1 MRPVFGEVVT
11 ASDVER
17 LTSEQGEKA
26 FVRLCATLVAS
37 AIGEAVGDFAVPN
50 WTERINVADRGV
62 DAEYTAPVTMLEAGG
77 LVGPGRNV
85 YQVKWRRLG
94 TRPARPVV
102 RELQRTVTGALK
114 DLLSRDGNL
123 PDRYILLVNVDL
135 SRADRVTLSQALR
148 KDCPDFNDRTLV
160 IWGAAEIA
168 AALNNHPHTRHAFFS
183 EGVFCTLETASEE
196 LRARYEA
203 VGSSAFVGYEEHVRA
218 VKEFVTKPSGRLL
231 LVTGL
236 AYSGKTRTVIEALKD
251 QEARVIWASDPSVV
265 VEDHFRAL
273 DTSSGK
279 ALVVVD
285 NCDAQQ
291 LEALQRWALSRTH
304 LKTIIISRRSLAIPD
319 VPLVKLEGLSDQ
331 ACEALLRRTGQ
342 KIPHL
347 TRDWIGRIAGNNPGL
362 LLYAL
367 AAQRDIPERPVL
379 ASERQKPRQV
389 IGTLLR
395 RTLLASLP
403 ADELDAAQVLA
414 ILPQVG
420 IEGDREA
427 ELATIAAV
435 LGRDE
440 LSVRQAIPRLEEKH
454 LVVRRG
460 RFVEVVPELIANE
473 LAAEVF
479 KGAAD
484 RITRLWLRMMM
495 DRSAQDRLLRR
506 LLDLSDYPAIAS
518 LLDEILSETGWFP
531 MLEDL
536 RDQARRFRLIAEARP
551 RAALPALQRLLGH
564 LDETNLRSVVDGDL
578 RREIVWSLRPLALRA
593 DTFSGAAKLL
603 LCLAEAENENVS
615 NSATGVF
622 LSLFHWSHPEVSA
635 PHSERIDLLQ
645 HAANE
650 VSATKRILV
659 ARAAGQAVAGQA
671 VFWLHHGEGMF
682 PPEEPARLRTW
693 GDVWEFHASILG
705 ILRGLT
711 RDQDQQVRETAFH
724 QALESIRELLHI
736 SILENDLHPLAVS
749 CFETL
754 GELARAELSLRSGVE
769 LRSGLD
775 LIEDDISRRIE
786 EAAREGR
793 HHYGASTA
801 KERLEAI
808 RTQLQDESFGGR
820 LKRWVGP
827 HAWGDDYADVESA
840 SSEEIEPSSR
850 HITQLAKETT
860 TDANLLTPELLD
872 WLLTDEAQH
881 ASRFFIALGE
891 YDSAGI
897 WQDLLVKRL
906 PAPNGPW
913 AFGWYVKGVA
923 KKDRARAEGTLDRLS
938 LDKPDHIR
946 GILSAAFLLP
956 ATPGSV
962 QRLVSL
968 VQKRLASPSE
978 VIAGIRYGGWVQPLS
993 ADLFVN
999 LVEELEDGTTETA
1012 VGLTELLASW
1022 LYFSKELGE
1031 GLQEKAWLFLQRSAL
1046 SEDRHFAHSWD
1057 RVATWLAEKE
1067 PQRFFDLIERLAG
1080 IPGGLEAAKVFDVL
1094 QDHAHVWRKLLALRR
1109 DDTLRSLLQIQL
1121 EDGRRPFWL
1130 SWCLEHFLDTD
1141 TDGEVLI
1148 RFAVDNGER
1157 GALAVANILDADR
1170 DGFWRIA
1177 ERLITAF
1184 PESERLASR
1193 LDSRVGTT
1201 GVIKGSFVP
1210 TWHHRMDRAAR
1221 LLSHPHSRISQWA
1234 RQVVDWLED
1243 YIRNEEKEDQERFIW
1258 DYRISRR
1265 QLEDL
1270 LTKRDSP
1277 DRLWAIRRILKRAPT
1292 KDALEL
1298 LTLEEI
1304 KEGLSTVD
1312 LPEEE
1317 RKKWEAYLAHWSH
1330 RG

>member
-135 SRADRVTLSQALR
+135 SRADRATLSQALR
-148 KDCPDFNDRTLV
+148 KDCPEFNDRPLI

-168 AALNNHPHTRHAFFS
+168 AALNSHPHIRHAFFS
-183 EGVFCTLETASEE
+183 EGVFSTLETASEE

-203 VGSSAFVGYEEHVRA
+203 VGWSDFVGYEEHVRA
-218 VKEFVTKPSGRLL
+218 VKEFVTKPSGGLL
-231 LVTGL
+231 VVTGL

-265 VEDHFRAL
+265 VEDHFRVL
-273 DTSSGK
+273 DTSSGRV
-279 ALVVVD
+279 LVVVD
-285 NCDAQQ
+285 NCDVQQ

-304 LKTIIISRRSLAIPD
+304 LKTIMISRRSLSIPD
-319 VPLVKLEGLSDQ
+319 VPLVKLERLSDQ
-331 ACEALLRRTGQ
+331 ACEALFHKTGQ

-347 TRDWIGRIAGNNPGL
+347 TRDWIGRLAGNNPGL

-367 AAQRDIPERPVL
+367 AAQREMPERPVL

-389 IGTLLR
+389 IGSLLR

-403 ADELDAAQVLA
+403 ADELDALQVLA
-414 ILPQVG
+414 ILPHVG
-420 IEGDREA
+420 IEEDRGA

-440 LSVRQAIPRLEEKH
+440 LNIRQAIPKLEERH
-454 LVVRRG
+454 LVVPRG

-484 RITRLWLRMMM
+484 RITRLWLMM
-495 DRSAQDRLLRR
+495 DRAAQDRLLRR
-506 LLDLSDYPAIAS
+506 LQDLSDYPAVAS
-518 LLDEILSETGWFP
+518 LLDEILSETGWFRT
-531 MLEDL
+531 LEDL

-551 RAALPALQRLLGH
+551 RAALRTLQRLVGD
-564 LDETNLRSVVDGDL
+564 LDVSNLQNLVEGDL
-578 RREIVWSLRPLALRA
+578 RREIVWSLEGLALRA
-593 DTFSGAAKLL
+593 HTFSGAAKLL
-603 LCLAEAENENVS
+603 LSLAEAENENVS

-622 LSLFHWSHPEVSA
+622 LSLFHWNQPEVSA
-635 PHSERIDLLQ
+635 PHSERIDFLQ
-645 HAANE
+645 DAANH
-650 VSATKRILV
+650 VSTTKRMLV

-671 VFWLHHGEGMF
+671 VFWSHHGEGMS

-693 GDVWEFHASILG
+693 DDAWEFHASILG
-705 ILRGLT
+705 ILRKLT
-711 RDQDQQVRETAFH
+711 RDQDQQVRATAFH
-724 QALESIRELLHI
+724 ETLESIREMLHV
-736 SILENDLHPLAVS
+736 SILEDDLHPLAVS

-754 GELARAELSLRSGVE
+754 AELARMELSLRMRVE
-769 LRSGLD
+769 LRSALD
-775 LIEDDISRRIE
+775 FIGDDLSRRVE
-786 EAAREGR
+786 ETVREGR
-793 HHYGASTA
+793 RHYGASAA
-801 KERLEAI
+801 KERLEQVRGQI
-808 RTQLQDESFGGR
+808 QDKSFGGR
-820 LKRWVGP
+820 LKRWGGP
-827 HAWGDDYADVESA
+827 HAWGDEYADVEAA
-840 SSEEIEPSSR
+840 SPGEIEPSSR
-850 HITQLAKETT
+850 HIIQLAKEATSE
-860 TDANLLTPELLD
+860 ANLLTPELLD

-881 ASRFFIALGE
+881 GSRFFMALGE
-891 YDSAGI
+891 HDTAGM
-897 WQDLLVKRL
+897 WQDPLVKRL
-906 PAPNGPW
+906 IAANGPW
-913 AFGWYVKGVA
+913 TFGWYVKGVA
-923 KKDRARAEGTLDRLS
+923 NTNRARAEEILDRLS
-938 LDKPDHIR
+938 LDSPAHVR
-946 GILSAAFLLP
+946 GILSATFFLP

-962 QRLVSL
+962 GRLLSL
-968 VQKRLASPSE
+968 VDRRMVSPTE
-978 VIAGIRYGGWVQPLS
+978 VTAGIQYGGWVEPLS
-993 ADLFVN
+993 TDVFTI
-999 LVEELEDGTTETA
+999 LVKGLDDGTTETA
-1012 VGLTELLASW
+1012 AGLIELLASW
-1022 LYFSKELGE
+1022 LYFSKEMTAE
-1031 GLQEKAWLFLQRSAL
+1031 LQEKTWLFLERSAQN
-1046 SEDRHFAHSWD
+1046 EDRHFAHSWD
-1057 RVATWLAEKE
+1057 RVATWLVERE
-1067 PQRFFDLIERLAG
+1067 PQRFFDLIGHLAG

-1221 LLSHPHSRISQWA
+1221 LLNHPHSRVSQWA